1 MIIVIILQCVLFRS
15 LSFISY
21 LCVLTKLTFSSGLDE
36 STKKKTKGTVSVSDH
51 KTVEEDA
58 SYFQSYAHYSIHHE
72 MLSDRVRTES
82 YRNALLTNPE
92 RLNGARVLDIGC
104 GTGILSMFAAQAGAR
119 RVIGVDCSD
128 IIYQAMDIINENNM
142 KPTVQLIKGKLEEIQ
157 LPHEQFDVIVSE
169 WMGYFLLFEGMLDSV
184 IAARDK
190 YLAPGGMVLPNR
202 CTISLAAV
210 SDLERYSS

>member
-1 MIIVIILQCVLFRS
+1 
-15 LSFISY
+15 
-21 LCVLTKLTFSSGLDE
+21 
-36 STKKKTKGTVSVSDH
+36 
-51 KTVEEDA
+51 
-58 SYFQSYAHYSIHHE
+58 

-128 IIYQAMDIINENNM
+128 IIYQAMDIVRENGLTD
-142 KPTVQLIKGKLEEIQ
+142 KVELVKGRLEETA
-157 LPHEQFDVIVSE
+157 LPEDQFDFILSE